1 VVTSQL
7 MPPAACLPPVLLQL
21 DKCFGYETAVE
32 EAQKALLA
40 AHVEASSAYRGIGLV
55 KLMGR
60 HSGFIAVKVAQRGQ
74 GGRREVGGLVVWW
87 FCGCWA
93 CMPTERS
100 ARGGICL
107 CASMPTPHTALPA
120 WRPTAISCVRAGGAG
135 IWTCRHCAGARGT
148 WASQPASQ
156 PASERATCMHACSSG
171 SRTSNTHQHLQ
182 QQHLGGLGQGG
193 ARPACMQ
200 CVHAQAAR
208 GMRVFCATCQ
218 ACPPLSKS
226 GRFLLTW
233 RQWWN
238 T

>member
-1 VVTSQL
+1 MCGPNNLAEIQRWLPRSCCRL
-7 MPPAACLPPVLLQL
+7 LPACRPLPQL

-60 HSGFIAVKVAQRGQ
+60 HSGFIAVKVGQRGQ

-93 CMPTERS
+93 CMPIERS
-100 ARGGICL
+100 ARGAICL

-135 IWTCRHCAGARGT
+135 IGTCRHCAGARGT

-156 PASERATCMHACSSG
+156 PATCMHAVQAAAPATQNSTC
-171 SRTSNTHQHLQ
+171 SNTWGAWGKEELGPRACNVCTHKLRVACAFFVQH
-182 QQHLGGLGQGG
+182 
-193 ARPACMQ
+193 ARP
-200 CVHAQAAR
+200 V
-208 GMRVFCATCQ
+208 
-218 ACPPLSKS
+218 PPSPHLAGS
-226 GRFLLTW
+226 F
-233 RQWWN
+233 
-238 T
+238 